1 MVCFR
6 HLTKLFDSMAE
17 LRFAESEQPE
27 EKVAIG
33 MIAKDGEYVPF
44 DGTNDCTGPVSLKK
58 LPCAKSCYTHY
69 ITNTYEINSRWK
81 CGLTNSKI

>member
-44 DGTNDCTGPVSLKK
+44 DGTNDCTGAVSLKNYHVLK
-58 LPCAKSCYTHY
+58 AVIHIK
-69 ITNTYEINSRWK
+69 
-81 CGLTNSKI
+81 